1 MDIGTPLGQLL
12 AFSWLSSIKHL
23 GKLQATSCNSRKA
36 TLVRLPGA
44 KFLPTRV
51 ILDTQPSGVYSFN
64 PISQIRE
71 LRLGNLPKV
80 TQKMWAGGAE
90 DFHPSQVLLGCGL
103 QG

>member
-1 MDIGTPLGQLL
+1 MR
-12 AFSWLSSIKHL
+12 F
-23 GKLQATSCNSRKA
+23 
-36 TLVRLPGA
+36 PGA
-44 KFLPTRV
+44 KFLPTGV

-80 TQKMWAGGAE
+80 MQKMWAGGVE
-90 DFHPSQVLLGCGL
+90 QDFHPQVLLGCGL